1 MELPSNISGINNLKL
16 VKDYDKL
23 VKNLIKQDNHK
34 ITAINIYIEET
45 EKIINKNERERE
57 LWNNK
62 IKKSFPFVCEKCQL
76 RFKKKNILNSHG
88 CKNINGIRTINFTRQ
103 GVLLKDTSPTTYRLK
118 RSIDSKNRELKNINV
133 EIRRLENLKKD
144 IKFKIDFLLVRC
156 SNCNKNN
163 KVLEELNCKYNHS
176 VCVECLDDI
185 TNDNSNKLMNCPT
198 CNQIIKMEMCPICM
212 SFKKKLIDVSCGN
225 EHLICISCFENIL
238 NNSGTCPFCRGRI

>member
-1 MELPSNISGINNLKL
+1 
-16 VKDYDKL
+16 
-23 VKNLIKQDNHK
+23 
-34 ITAINIYIEET
+34 
-45 EKIINKNERERE
+45 
-57 LWNNK
+57 
-62 IKKSFPFVCEKCQL
+62 L

-176 VCVECLDDI
+176 VCVECLDDSI
-185 TNDNSNKLMNCPT
+185 NDDSNNLDNCPT
-198 CNQIIKMEMCPICM
+198 CNQIIKMEMCPICI

-238 NNSGTCPFCRGRI
+238 NNLGTCPFCRGRI